1 MPAARR
7 VSIRAAHISA
17 AASNGATSA
26 HSLDILVVGAG
37 IAGLATA
44 LALHKVGLKVRVLES
59 ASSPRAEG
67 AALGLWSNA
76 WRALEVLGV
85 ADTLREDH
93 LELKRVE
100 IVRGSGET
108 LTTFPFSAC
117 KVGATGQEVRAVKR
131 AALQE
136 ALAAALPP
144 GCITYNARVVGVS
157 EAAPGQGSAV
167 SSGAGVSVRLQDGR
181 EERCGLLI
189 GADGSRSAVVD
200 HLQLPG
206 NTYSGY
212 IAYRGIAKVDP
223 STIGLPSDTVRQI
236 WGNGVRAGMIPLDSS
251 SVYWFATQNLP
262 ASMGAPGANP
272 GLDMRPASVRANVL
286 QCIRGWAWG
295 LEQALDSTP
304 DADLSCR
311 GITDR
316 WTLGAVGS
324 GCVTLVGDA
333 LHPMTP
339 NLGQGG
345 CVALEDS
352 VVLARTVAQTCSSR
366 AWTSM
371 GSAGQTAALSASL
384 RSYEQERSRRCLP
397 ITVRSNLMGL
407 ALQIDNPLVCTVVTS
422 KPSSQPLD
430 ILVVGAG
437 IAGLATALALHKV
450 GLRVRVLESASSPRA
465 EGAALGLWSN
475 AWRALEVLGVADTLR
490 EDHLE
495 LKRVEIVSDAGETL
509 TTFPFS
515 ACKVGATGQEVRAVK
530 RAALQEALA
539 AALPPGCITYNARV
553 VGVSEAAPGQGSA
566 VSSGAGVRVRLQDGR
581 EERCGLLIGADGSR
595 SAVVD
600 HLQLPANSYA
610 GYNVPASMGAPGSKP
625 GLDMRPASVRA
636 RVQQCIT
643 GWAWGVEQAL
653 DSTLDAD
660 LSCRGITDRWTFG
673 KVGGGCVTLAGD
685 ALHPTTPNLGQGGC
699 MALEDS
705 VVLARTIA
713 QTCRGDAWTSMGGEA
728 RAAALSASLRSYEQE
743 RATRCLPV
751 TVRSNLIGF
760 AFQMDNPL
768 VCQARNTFVKKL
780 FSPVHFLD
788 HTSYDCGKLP
798 VLGTGAT
805 TSN

>member
-157 EAAPGQGSAV
+157 EAAPRSGVCGQ
-167 SSGAGVSVRLQDGR
+167 Q
-181 EERCGLLI
+181 RCR
-189 GADGSRSAVVD
+189 DGSRSAVVD

-407 ALQIDNPLVCTVVTS
+407 ALQIDNPLV
-422 KPSSQPLD
+422 
-430 ILVVGAG
+430 
-437 IAGLATALALHKV
+437 

-610 GYNVPASMGAPGSKP
+610 GYIAYRGIARLPPNKLGMRPDTARQILGHGVRAGMIPLDKDSVYWFVTHNVPASMGAPGSKP

-805 TSN
+805 AAA